1 VSTPRAS
8 IASTGPKRVA
18 GADLDVLGSTL
29 AVLCA
34 IHCAAMPF
42 IALALPFAADK
53 RVEMGLFA
61 ALALTALTIIGH
73 GVRRHRRAWVAAP
86 LVIGLGLLA
95 AIRIL
100 DLEGN
105 GLLGQLSTLV
115 GSALIVTAHLLNR
128 RELRACA
135 CCEAGTL
142 AA

>member
-1 VSTPRAS
+1 VSNPRAS
-8 IASTGPKRVA
+8 IPSTRPKRA
-18 GADLDVLGSTL
+18 AEADLDVLGSTL

-42 IALALPFAADK
+42 IALALPFAADE
-53 RVEMGLFA
+53 RVEIGLFA

-73 GVRRHRRAWVAAP
+73 GVRRHRHTWVAAP

-95 AIRIL
+95 AVRIL

-105 GLLGQLSTLV
+105 RLWGQLPTLV

-135 CCEAGTL
+135 CCEAGAP